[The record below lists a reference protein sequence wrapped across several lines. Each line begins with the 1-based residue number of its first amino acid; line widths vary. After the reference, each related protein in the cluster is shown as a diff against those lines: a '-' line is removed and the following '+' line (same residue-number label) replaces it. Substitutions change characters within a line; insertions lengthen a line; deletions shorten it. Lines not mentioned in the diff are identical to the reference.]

1 MSKQNIVP
9 ELSILAENLESI
21 AKQAKALKEEVE
33 QFYRIPNAEETDEEQ
48 IKLLKFLRGKAIGIA
63 KSQNKHTP
71 RHVNQ
76 MTNSELQEW
85 ISQNS

>member
-1 MSKQNIVP
+1 MKRDVYFSK
-9 ELSILAENLESI
+9 LTTLAENLESI

-33 QFYRIPNAEETDEEQ
+33 QIYRISNPDETDEEQ
-48 IKLLKFLRGKAIGIA
+48 IKDLRFLKRTAYLIA
-63 KSQNKHTP
+63 TSKNKHTP

-76 MTNSELQEW
+76 MTNNELQEW